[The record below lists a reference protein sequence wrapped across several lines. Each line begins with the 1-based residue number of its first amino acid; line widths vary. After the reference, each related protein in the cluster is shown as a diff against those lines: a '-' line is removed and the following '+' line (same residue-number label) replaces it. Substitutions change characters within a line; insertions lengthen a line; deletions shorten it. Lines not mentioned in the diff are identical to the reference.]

1 MGNEDD
7 SGTSSALPQTLP
19 PTSTSPPSRENVK
32 SRIDQLSNHLAPSN
46 NASTSV
52 PPPRPG
58 PKRSSPVRRSAPLP
72 PDWSDVLSEINK
84 VRALGETPNI
94 SSTGYKRHKEAG
106 KLWVRERIELLCD
119 PGTFREVGGLAGA
132 VSWKYPDVKKDSEG
146 FVLETNLKT
155 GRERRVKRSP
165 EEEERQVVDKFVP
178 SNNVQGFAKIRGRK
192 IILTADDFTI
202 RAGHADG
209 ALMPKTIYMD
219 KMSVHLRI
227 PKVNVVDG
235 ASGGGS
241 LTTYKKEGGS
251 YLPKLELLYWL
262 VKQLDL
268 GIPQCSAV
276 VGPAVGL
283 GAARA
288 AVSHFSV
295 IAADI
300 GSLFN
305 AGPKIVEG
313 ATFEED
319 LRYVPTLFDANF
331 G

>member
-1 MGNEDD
+1 MANGDD
-7 SGTSSALPQTLP
+7 QSSGTGPPPST
-19 PTSTSPPSRENVK
+19 PTSTPVSSAQSAENTNAKARLNQVSHHLSQVDTSPSAV
-32 SRIDQLSNHLAPSN
+32 A
-46 NASTSV
+46 
-52 PPPRPG
+52 PPRPG
-58 PKRSSPVRRSAPLP
+58 PKRTNPIRRSAPLP
-72 PDWSDVLSEINK
+72 ADWSDVLSEANL
-84 VRALGETPNI
+84 VRKLGETPNVH
-94 SSTGYKRHKEAG
+94 STGYKRHKEAG

-119 PGTFREVGGLAGA
+119 PGTFKEVGGLAGT
-132 VSWKYPDVKKDSEG
+132 VTWKYPDVKKDAEG
-146 FVLETNLKT
+146 SAIDAQ
-155 GRERRVKRSP
+155 GRRVKRSL

-178 SNNVQGFAKIRGRK
+178 SNNVQGFAKVGDRT

-209 ALMPKTIYMD
+209 ALMPKTIFMD

-241 LTTYKKEGGS
+241 ITTYKRDGGS

-262 VKQLDL
+262 VKQLDM

-319 LRYVPTLFDANF
+319 LR
-331 G
+331 

>member
-1 MGNEDD
+1 MMTNDD
-7 SGTSSALPQTLP
+7 DPTCGSGPPPPTPTLTSASASQSTAAKARLDQVSQHLSSTDTTTSS
-19 PTSTSPPSRENVK
+19 V
-32 SRIDQLSNHLAPSN
+32 
-46 NASTSV
+46 
-52 PPPRPG
+52 PPRPG
-58 PKRSSPVRRSAPLP
+58 PKRTSPIRRSAPLP
-72 PDWSDVLSEINK
+72 ADWSDVLSEADL
-84 VRALGETPNI
+84 VRKLGKTPNAN
-94 SSTGYKRHKEAG
+94 STGYKRHKEAG

-119 PGTFREVGGLAGA
+119 PGTFREVGGLAGT
-132 VSWKYPDVKKDSEG
+132 VTWKYPDVKKDAEG
-146 FVLETNLKT
+146 FVIDAQ
-155 GRERRVKRSP
+155 GRRVKRSL

-178 SNNVQGFAKIRGRK
+178 SNNVQGFAKVRGRT

-209 ALMPKTIYMD
+209 ALMPKTMYMD

-241 LTTYKKEGGS
+241 ITTYKRDGGS

-262 VKQLDL
+262 VKQLDM

-319 LRYVPTLFDANF
+319 LR
-331 G
+331 

>member
-1 MGNEDD
+1 MYKVRD
-7 SGTSSALPQTLP
+7 
-19 PTSTSPPSRENVK
+19 
-32 SRIDQLSNHLAPSN
+32 APFLD
-46 NASTSV
+46 
-52 PPPRPG
+52 
-58 PKRSSPVRRSAPLP
+58 RRSIH
-72 PDWSDVLSEINK
+72 DTI
-84 VRALGETPNI
+84 GETACWHLTKI
-94 SSTGYKRHKEAG
+94 
-106 KLWVRERIELLCD
+106 
-119 PGTFREVGGLAGA
+119 
-132 VSWKYPDVKKDSEG
+132 
-146 FVLETNLKT
+146 
-155 GRERRVKRSP
+155 
-165 EEEERQVVDKFVP
+165 
-178 SNNVQGFAKIRGRK
+178 GFARIRGRT

-219 KMSVHLRI
+219 KMSVHLKI

-241 LTTYKKEGGS
+241 ITTYRKEGGS

-295 IAADI
+295 IAGDI

-319 LRYVPTLFDANF
+319 LRYAIRWTCCV
-331 G
+331 

>member
-1 MGNEDD
+1 MADGDD
-7 SGTSSALPQTLP
+7 PSHTSSP
-19 PTSTSPPSRENVK
+19 PPSTPTTTPVFSSQSAENTNAK
-32 SRIDQLSNHLAPSN
+32 ARLDQVSHHLSHTDAN
-46 NASTSV
+46 TSAV
-52 PPPRPG
+52 RPPRPG
-58 PKRSSPVRRSAPLP
+58 PKRTNPIRRSAPLP
-72 PDWSDVLSEINK
+72 ADWSDVLSEADL
-84 VRALGETPNI
+84 VRKLGETPNVNA
-94 SSTGYKRHKEAG
+94 TGYKRHKEAG

-119 PGTFREVGGLAGA
+119 PGTFREVGGLAGT
-132 VSWKYPDVKKDSEG
+132 VTWKYPDVKKDAEG
-146 FVLETNLKT
+146 FVIDAQ
-155 GRERRVKRSP
+155 GRRVKRSL

-178 SNNVQGFAKIRGRK
+178 SNNVQGFAKVRNRTV
-192 IILTADDFTI
+192 ILTADDFTI

-241 LTTYKKEGGS
+241 ITTYKKDGGS

-262 VKQLDL
+262 VKQLDM

-319 LRYVPTLFDANF
+319 LR
-331 G
+331 